1 MNNIEQ
7 HKKILAI
14 DLGSNTIRMV
24 VYDCINRSF
33 EWEFERIVK
42 TADRLNATM
51 SISDEA
57 IKRITQAI
65 NDAKKQVDFGSF
77 EVCAYTTQA
86 LRVANNAD
94 EVIRRISHQ
103 TGVKFEIIDAT
114 IEATLTLKALQNR
127 LDILG
132 VGSDDM
138 VCIDIGGGSSEVVF
152 VDGGS
157 VVSKSFDIG
166 IVTVAQSFSGI
177 DEIKSAL
184 DTKMQTVLNWV
195 NQYYQNNRKPSTFVA
210 TAGTPTTIAAM
221 KVGLDYESYDAS
233 KINGVVLDVKE
244 LQIQLSKLLSLDIA
258 TRQKLV
264 GVGRDDLIIAG
275 ILIYQKFFEIL
286 GFDECIVIDDG
297 LREGIALSGCG

>member
-1 MNNIEQ
+1 MTSTQ
-7 HKKILAI
+7 PQKILAI

-42 TADRLNATM
+42 TADGLNATM
-51 SISDEA
+51 SVSDEA
-57 IKRITQAI
+57 IKRIIQAI
-65 NDAKKQVDFGSF
+65 NDAKKQIDFKSF

-86 LRVANNAD
+86 LRVANNAN
-94 EVIRRISHQ
+94 EAIELIFSQ

-157 VVSKSFDIG
+157 VVSESFDIG

-184 DTKMQTVLNWV
+184 DTKMQTILHWV
-195 NQYYQNNRKPSTFVA
+195 NQYYSNNHKPSIFVA

-286 GFDECIVIDDG
+286 GFDKCIVIDDG
-297 LREGIALSGCG
+297 LREGIALSRCE

>member
-1 MNNIEQ
+1 MPSTQ
-7 HKKILAI
+7 PQKILAI

-42 TADRLNATM
+42 TADGLNATM
-51 SISDEA
+51 SVSDEA
-57 IKRITQAI
+57 IKRIIQAI
-65 NDAKKQVDFGSF
+65 NDAKKQIDFKSF

-86 LRVANNAD
+86 LRVANNAN
-94 EVIRRISHQ
+94 EAIELIFSQ

-152 VDGGS
+152 VDGDS

-195 NQYYQNNRKPSTFVA
+195 NR
-210 TAGTPTTIAAM
+210 
-221 KVGLDYESYDAS
+221 
-233 KINGVVLDVKE
+233 
-244 LQIQLSKLLSLDIA
+244 
-258 TRQKLV
+258 
-264 GVGRDDLIIAG
+264 
-275 ILIYQKFFEIL
+275 
-286 GFDECIVIDDG
+286 
-297 LREGIALSGCG
+297 